1 VWLFFSGIPR
11 SLSWGIPRFGMIGCS
26 VQEHL
31 QHWMCF
37 DDDLNPK
44 FEATLLWITMPDNP
58 E

>member
-1 VWLFFSGIPR
+1 
-11 SLSWGIPRFGMIGCS
+11 MIGFS

-44 FEATLLWITMPDNP
+44 FEVTLLWITMPDNP